1 MNQLLYRLSRID
13 NRFSELSLADS
24 LHCDHIALHHRLVET
39 VALIEVFLYGRR
51 ELARTL
57 RQRISRNRFQKEKRG
72 RCNQKRRS
80 KYFGIKILS
89 LSGLFRP
96 EIFIMIAKEEPIVS

>member
-13 NRFSELSLADS
+13 NRFPELSLADS
-24 LHCDHIALHHRLVET
+24 LHCDHIALHHRLVEA

-72 RCNQKRRS
+72 RCNQKQCDQH
-80 KYFGIKILS
+80 
-89 LSGLFRP
+89 FR
-96 EIFIMIAKEEPIVS
+96 ETAQ